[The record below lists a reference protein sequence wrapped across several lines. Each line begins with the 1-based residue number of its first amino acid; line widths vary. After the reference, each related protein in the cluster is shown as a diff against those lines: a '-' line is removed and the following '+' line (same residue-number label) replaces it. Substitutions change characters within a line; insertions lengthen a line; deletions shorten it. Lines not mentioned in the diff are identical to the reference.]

1 MSLRSIADCLSLQIP
16 SKQKLVLITLL
27 NYANTDA
34 IAWPSRELIA
44 FNTGIS
50 PEALRPIIKWLSD
63 NGWIQILQ
71 EGRGRGLSSR
81 YALNLPRIEEEG
93 QSEMENRRL
102 LKKGVEIN
110 PFISTEKG
118 GISTEKGGISHTK
131 GWSPLSANPLEP
143 VDESLNES
151 IGRKKPQGIKQ
162 ERTLVTEEWVESIR
176 SEWEPKLIGYWR
188 TFDQIIDWATGREYY
203 DSTKDKQ
210 KYVLGRLEAALK
222 DKAKKSSTPR
232 SAAGNGTQPS
242 SAALHNPVPKNGFED
257 EKAEALAKFK
267 AARAKG
273 YA

>member
-1 MSLRSIADCLSLQIP
+1 
-16 SKQKLVLITLL
+16 
-27 NYANTDA
+27 
-34 IAWPSRELIA
+34 
-44 FNTGIS
+44 
-50 PEALRPIIKWLSD
+50 
-63 NGWIQILQ
+63 
-71 EGRGRGLSSR
+71 
-81 YALNLPRIEEEG
+81 
-93 QSEMENRRL
+93 
-102 LKKGVEIN
+102 
-110 PFISTEKG
+110 
-118 GISTEKGGISHTK
+118 
-131 GWSPLSANPLEP
+131 
-143 VDESLNES
+143 LNES
-151 IGRKKPQGIKQ
+151 ITAAPKPKGIKQ

-176 SEWEPKLIGYWR
+176 SEWEPKLVGHWR
-188 TFDQIIDWATGREYY
+188 TFDQIIEWSTGREYY